1 MIFEKSD
8 DTKILTEHLSGAQV
22 GEIVPY
28 AELSRVVGKSLSGF
42 RSALASA
49 RRQVLKEK
57 GFVFGTEKGVGIRR
71 LSNEEII
78 AASTS
83 DRHAIRR
90 KARRSLQKLGTVEY
104 AALDATK
111 QIALTAVA
119 AVFHATAEM
128 NRDSSM
134 KLIQAAAG
142 SSQQLPIRETLQ
154 ALARGIGE

>member
-8 DTKILTEHLSGAQV
+8 DTKILTEHLAGAQI
-22 GEIVPY
+22 GEVVTY

-90 KARRSLQKLGTVEY
+90 KARRSLQKLGTVKY

-119 AVFHATAEM
+119 AVFHATAEI

>member
-8 DTKILTEHLSGAQV
+8 DSKILTEHLSGAQV
-22 GEIVPY
+22 GEVVTY
-28 AELSRVVGKSLSGF
+28 AELSRVVGKSLSEF

-49 RRQVLKEK
+49 RRQVLREK

-71 LSNEEII
+71 LSSEEII

-90 KARRSLQKLGTVEY
+90 KARRSLQKLGAVNY

-111 QIALTAVA
+111 QIAATAVA
-119 AVFHATAEM
+119 AVFHATAEI
-128 NRDSSM
+128 NRDSSV